1 MNIYKIIKEEYLN
14 LIKEQ
19 FEYNKANFNNIDD
32 INELITLINEDILN
46 KLVEFSKLIIN
57 LPEERRL
64 DLSSIK
70 NILDIIDIIKDDINK
85 ANRFSEKYEEN
96 INFEILDNLIIKC
109 ENMIDP
115 LHRLFDNLDSM
126 IFDINN
132 EFDDFKNDISKYLN

>member
-85 ANRFSEKYEEN
+85 ANRFSEKYGEN
-96 INFEILDNLIIKC
+96 INFEILDSLIIKC

-132 EFDDFKNDISKYLN
+132 EFDDFKDDISKYL